1 MISIGHRVIPLHN
14 YNCCIYDAVVMVMQS
29 SLLTNT
35 RTRQSYCRYD
45 GVGILNNVCYLL
57 QNISSLRANSKHAAS
72 TGRLFGSAQDI
83 SSSVKLRKSKSSQ
96 LISQSTSLSF
106 SFYDDALFE
115 PEYPLH
121 GPVSMNDFQVHECLL
136 NIDIVHR

>member
-1 MISIGHRVIPLHN
+1 MVGIGHRVIPLYN
-14 YNCCIYDAVVMVMQS
+14 YNCCLYDESCVHSV
-29 SLLTNT
+29 NEYDC
-35 RTRQSYCRYD
+35 RTRNCSYG
-45 GVGILNNVCYLL
+45 GVGMLSNVCYLL

-72 TGRLFGSAQDI
+72 IGRLFGSAQDI

-96 LISQSTSLSF
+96 LISQSI
-106 SFYDDALFE
+106 YDDALFE

-121 GPVSMNDFQVHECLL
+121 GPVSMNDFQVYECLL